1 MKKRIYLFLA
11 LLLPALLFVF
21 LKYAGRNEFN
31 IPVYHDKGVV
41 QVPGGCVSSY
51 PSPYVVPDSVRGSD
65 HSEVQVLVFPM
76 AGLDIDKVRSRI
88 EDEFGAADV
97 ALLEP
102 CKLSADSAT
111 CARLK
116 KCVLLV
122 NDPYEA
128 VLIDSKGQIRGYYA
142 LQTRE
147 EEDRL
152 RVELKILLKKY

>member
-1 MKKRIYLFLA
+1 MKKRLYLFLA

-21 LKYAGRNEFN
+21 LKYEGRNEFS
-31 IPVYHDKGVV
+31 IPVYHGKGVEH
-41 QVPGGCVSSY
+41 VPADCIASY
-51 PSPYVVPDSVRGSD
+51 PSPYLVPDSVRGGD
-65 HSEVQVLVFPM
+65 QREACIIVFPR
-76 AGLDIDKVRSRI
+76 AGLEIDKVHSRI
-88 EDEFGAADV
+88 KDEFEARDFV
-97 ALLEP
+97 FLEP
-102 CKLSADSAT
+102 CRQAVDSAS

-116 KCVLLV
+116 KCVLLI

-152 RVELKILLKKY
+152 RVEMKILLKRY